1 MGVKCSITTLL
12 TQIDVSVGILHLYLH
27 VENMCMTEIM
37 RKKGG
42 QDHKIRLTPPPCF
55 EMPVSS
61 QESSVWFKLGE
72 CHVYVIRVPI

>member
-1 MGVKCSITTLL
+1 
-12 TQIDVSVGILHLYLH
+12 
-27 VENMCMTEIM
+27 MTEIM